1 MVNEL
6 FYAYLILMISLFVFT
21 LFLLIKISPDLVSKD
36 EHTVF
41 RLMLVSFMIYVFL
54 CTLWAM
60 CEFRLIV
67 LPSRVLFTIYELT
80 TISVIT
86 VSFMLFWFM
95 LLRIAPRAFR
105 RPYVKW
111 LAPLPYFFT
120 VILIATNYWTKVVY
134 TIDSS
139 QHIQYEWGYNAVP
152 IITIA
157 YFAEIMLLAAVKYRK
172 TTVVSKRR
180 TYRLMIEATLY
191 IFIVAYVDNMFRYLT
206 VLPVAAFGAILFIFV
221 NVQESGINSDKLTLM
236 NNRRKAD
243 DYLSDRLKNVSEE
256 NPMYLYMFDVDSFKQ
271 INDRYGHAEGDD
283 ALVMTASAIK
293 QTVGKYTGFAA
304 RFGGDEFVI
313 AWMPEEKNADT
324 ALIPNTVSS
333 LLKESCREKGKPY
346 ELSVSWGCAV
356 CTDPSVSAA
365 AYIKEADAGLYEMK
379 RKRQALR

>member
-6 FYAYLILMISLFVFT
+6 FYAYLILLMSLFVFT
-21 LFLLIKISPDLVSKD
+21 LFLLIKFSPDLVSKD

-67 LPSRVLFTIYELT
+67 LPVEVLFTIYELT
-80 TISVIT
+80 TVAVVT
-86 VSFMLFWFM
+86 VGFMLFWFI

-111 LAPLPYFFT
+111 LAPLPYVFT
-120 VILIATNYWTKVVY
+120 VILIATNYWTKAVY
-134 TIDSS
+134 TIDAS
-139 QHIQYEWGYNAVP
+139 QHINYEWGYNAVP
-152 IITIA
+152 IISMA
-157 YFAEIMLLAAVKYRK
+157 YFAEIMVIAAVKHRQ

-180 TYRLMIEATLY
+180 TYRLMIEATLF
-191 IFIVAYVDNMFRYLT
+191 IFIVVYVDNMFRYLT

>member
-6 FYAYLILMISLFVFT
+6 FYAYLILLMSLFVFA
-21 LFLLIKISPDLVSKD
+21 LFLLVKFSPNLVSKD
-36 EHTVF
+36 EHSIF
-41 RLMLVSFMIYVFL
+41 RLMLVSFMIYVLL
-54 CTLWAM
+54 CTIWAM
-60 CEFRLIV
+60 CEYRLIV
-67 LPSRVLFTIYELT
+67 LPVEALFTVYELT

-105 RPYVKW
+105 RPYVKY
-111 LAPLPYFFT
+111 LAPLPYIFT
-120 VILIATNYWTKVVY
+120 VILIATNYWTKAVY
-134 TIDSS
+134 TIDAS
-139 QHIQYEWGYNAVP
+139 QHINYEWGYNAVP
-152 IITIA
+152 IISMA
-157 YFAEIMLLAAVKYRK
+157 YFAEIMVIAAVKYRQ
-172 TTVVSKRR
+172 TSVASKRR
-180 TYRLMIEATLY
+180 TYRLIIEATLF
-191 IFIVAYVDNMFRYLT
+191 IFTCAYVDNMFRYLT
-206 VLPVAAFGAILFIFV
+206 ILPVAAFGAILFIFV
-221 NVQESGINSDKLTLM
+221 NIQESGINSDKLTLM

-243 DYLSDRLKNVSEE
+243 DYLSDRLKTISEDK
-256 NPMYLYMFDVDSFKQ
+256 PMYLYVFDVDSFKQ
-271 INDRYGHAEGDD
+271 INDRYGHAEGDE

-304 RFGGDEFVI
+304 RFGGDEFII
-313 AWMPEEKNADT
+313 AWMPEGKYADT

-333 LLKESCREKGKPY
+333 LLKESCKEKGKPY

>member
-6 FYAYLILMISLFVFT
+6 FYAYLILLMSLFVFT
-21 LFLLIKISPDLVSKD
+21 LFLLIKFSPDLVSKD

-67 LPSRVLFTIYELT
+67 LPVEVLFTIYELT
-80 TISVIT
+80 TVAVVT
-86 VSFMLFWFM
+86 VGFMLFWFI

-111 LAPLPYFFT
+111 LAPLPYVFT
-120 VILIATNYWTKVVY
+120 VILIATNYWTKAVY
-134 TIDSS
+134 TIDAS
-139 QHIQYEWGYNAVP
+139 QHIQYEWGYNAVS
-152 IITIA
+152 IITVA
-157 YFAEIMLLAAVKYRK
+157 YFVEIMVIAAVKHQQ

-180 TYRLMIEATLY
+180 TYRLMIEANLF
-191 IFIVAYVDNMFRYLT
+191 IFIVVYVDNMFRYLT

-313 AWMPEEKNADT
+313 AWMPKEKNADT